1 MTNFYLMTTVHTLK
15 FFRHCFLLLLLL
27 SGCND
32 HAKDQLNYSIF
43 WTDAFYMQIN
53 SYSMPDQ
60 RIEELVNKGLGF
72 PWRIVVDMESKKMY
86 WTNVDKNLVQRSDLD
101 GSNVE
106 NLAVISY
113 PQGIALDTLEKKIY
127 IAESGTPM
135 IIKMN
140 YNGSEIDTLIIG
152 SGLADPDDIKLD
164 ISRKRMYWVDTS
176 LKNIWT
182 AGIDGSDPMIIKFKD
197 TVDPQAI
204 DIDPINNLI
213 YIADSGDGTIKI
225 GDIESNKVNVLINN
239 LAKPTAIVL
248 NPLYDKIFWIDVAS
262 GKIQYSS
269 VPEINIT
276 DLYSQDIGNFHSG
289 MDVIKQ
295 YH

>member
-1 MTNFYLMTTVHTLK
+1 
-15 FFRHCFLLLLLL
+15 
-27 SGCND
+27 
-32 HAKDQLNYSIF
+32 
-43 WTDAFYMQIN
+43 
-53 SYSMPDQ
+53 MPDKQ
-60 RIEELVNKGLGF
+60 TKELINKGLGF
-72 PWRIVVDMESKKMY
+72 PWRIVVDIESGKMY
-86 WTNVDKNLVQRSDLD
+86 WTNMDKNLVQRSDLD
-101 GSNVE
+101 GSNAE

-113 PQGIALDTLEKKIY
+113 PQGIALDTLQKKII

-152 SGLADPDDIKLD
+152 SGMADPDDIKLD

-182 AGIDGSDPMIIKFKD
+182 AGMDGTDPMIIKFKD
-197 TVDPQAI
+197 IVDPQAI
-204 DIDPINNLI
+204 DIDPINNLV

-225 GDIESNKVNVLINN
+225 GDIESNKVNVLIDN

-248 NPLYDKIFWIDVAS
+248 SPLYDKIFWIDVTS

-269 VPEINIT
+269 IPEINIT